1 MKYFLIYTG
10 LRIALFLATWA
21 VVLGIAVVI
30 FGTGTQVGLWS
41 FVSSVVASS
50 ILSLKVLAGPRE
62 RFARSVEERASR
74 AAARFEEIKSRED
87 AD

>member
-21 VVLGIAVVI
+21 VVLGIAVVL

-41 FVSSVVASS
+41 FVASVVISS
-50 ILSLKVLAGPRE
+50 ALSLKVLAAPRE
-62 RFARSVEERASR
+62 RFARSVEERAAR
-74 AAARFEEIKSRED
+74 AAARFEEIKTRED
-87 AD
+87 RD